1 MLRNRDESG
10 QFVTNIE
17 ETGETSSAGYEVAVA
32 IVPVVAADDLTVT
45 PSARPSSYL
54 PGYDNAIGRP
64 GERFRALA
72 LERGEQAVRVATD
85 ALASQIG
92 QTAQRIAAGI
102 GQVEMSP
109 SSSVQFDLDCVEV
122 SFGVTLSAGVQA
134 LFTAQAESSAQ
145 VTITLTRR
153 GNENS
158 GQLF

>member
-1 MLRNRDESG
+1 M
-10 QFVTNIE
+10 TNFE
-17 ETGETSSAGYEVAVA
+17 ETSETSPSGYEVAVA
-32 IVPVVAADDLTVT
+32 VVPSAGADDRSTT

-54 PGYDNAIGRP
+54 PGYDDAIGRP

-102 GQVEMSP
+102 GQVEMN
-109 SSSVQFDLDCVEV
+109 SSSSAEFDLKCVEV

-153 GNENS
+153 GNDNS